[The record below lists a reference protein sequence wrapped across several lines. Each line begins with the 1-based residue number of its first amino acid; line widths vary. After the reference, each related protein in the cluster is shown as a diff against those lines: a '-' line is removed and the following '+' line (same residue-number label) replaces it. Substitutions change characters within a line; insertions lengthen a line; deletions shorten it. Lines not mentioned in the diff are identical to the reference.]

1 MVIKGQ
7 QAFKNAFRQAL
18 IVSLTPVLPLPNI
31 TSRACIHLN
40 RGFSA
45 NYLPGPHLVIVI
57 DSDSATVF
65 YCTSWW
71 TKCCNALQ
79 FL

>member
-18 IVSLTPVLPLPNI
+18 IVSLTPVLPLPDI
-31 TSRACIHLN
+31 TSKARIHFN

-45 NYLPGPHLVIVI
+45 NYLPGPHLVNVI
-57 DSDSATVF
+57 DSATVF
-65 YCTSWW
+65 TVPAGGKDVVMPCSSFR
-71 TKCCNALQ
+71 L
-79 FL
+79 